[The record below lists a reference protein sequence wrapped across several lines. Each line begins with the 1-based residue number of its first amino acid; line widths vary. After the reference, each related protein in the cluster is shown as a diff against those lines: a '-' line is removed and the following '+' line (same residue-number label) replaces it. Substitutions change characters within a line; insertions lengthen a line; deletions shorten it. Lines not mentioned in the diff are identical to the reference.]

1 MPRRIKQVSTNPK
14 RKRTSLEKAFDS
26 ARLADMYLKGRS
38 QREMID
44 ELSISRNTV
53 QKALKELQQT
63 WQSQA
68 LFDFNAAKAMQLAKV
83 DHLEKVAWE
92 GYHLSQQGK
101 TSTTEMSTGRTN
113 FTSETKSSSLAGDS
127 KWLDK
132 VQWCID
138 QRCKIL
144 GLHAPK
150 AAIIHQTIEEK
161 KSLDDMSTA
170 ALQRFVEQNAVSAD
184 FDVGNSVEIGTEE
197 GEVEQFAETA

>member
-44 ELSISRNTV
+44 TLSISRNTV

-101 TSTTEMSTGRTN
+101 TSTTEMSTGRTS
-113 FTSETKSSSLAGDS
+113 FTSETKSVSLAGDS

-170 ALQRFVEQNAVSAD
+170 ALQRFVEQHAIPAE
-184 FDVGNSVEIGTEE
+184 FDVSNGVEIGTEE
-197 GEVEQFAETA
+197 GEIEQFAETA

>member
-1 MPRRIKQVSTNPK
+1 MPRRIKQVSSNPK
-14 RKRTSLEKAFDS
+14 RKRTTLEKAFDS

-101 TSTTEMSTGRTN
+101 TSTTEMNTGNTS
-113 FTSETKSSSLAGDS
+113 FTSETKSSLPAGDT

-132 VQWCID
+132 IQWCID

-150 AAIIHQTIEEK
+150 AAVIHQTIEEK
-161 KSLDDMSTA
+161 KSLDDMSTE
-170 ALQRFVEQNAVSAD
+170 ALMRIVEQNAVSAE
-184 FDVGNSVEIGTEE
+184 FDVSEGVEIGTQE
-197 GEVEQFAETA
+197 GEIEQFAERA

>member
-1 MPRRIKQVSTNPK
+1 MPRRIKRVSKEPK
-14 RKRTSLEKAFDS
+14 AKRTVLERAFDT

-38 QREMID
+38 QREMIE
-44 ELSISRNTV
+44 ELAISRNMV
-53 QKALKELQQT
+53 QKGLKDLQAS

-83 DHLEKVAWE
+83 DHLEKVSWE

-101 TSTTEMSTGRTN
+101 TSTTEMSTGNTS
-113 FTSETKSSSLAGDS
+113 FVSETKSLLPSGDT

-132 VQWCID
+132 IQWCID

-161 KSLDDMSTA
+161 KSLDDMSTD
-170 ALQRFVEQNAVSAD
+170 ALMRIVEQNAIPAD
-184 FDVGNSVEIGTEE
+184 YDITNSVEIGTQE
-197 GEVEQFAETA
+197 GEVEQFAEAD

>member
-1 MPRRIKQVSTNPK
+1 MAKRIKDRVNNP
-14 RKRTSLEKAFDS
+14 RAARTTLQKAFDK

-38 QREMID
+38 QREMIA
-44 ELSISRNTV
+44 ELEISRSTV
-53 QKALKELQQT
+53 QSALKGLQQEWQSTALYDFNEAKAL
-63 WQSQA
+63 
-68 LFDFNAAKAMQLAKV
+68 QLAKV

-101 TSTTEMSTGRTN
+101 TSMTEMNTN
-113 FTSETKSSSLAGDS
+113 GSSFTSETRSVQPSGDT

-132 VQWCID
+132 IQWCID

-161 KSLDDMSTA
+161 KSLDDMSTE
-170 ALQRFVEQNAVSAD
+170 ALMKIVEENAVAAD
-184 FDVGNSVEIGTEE
+184 FDVTQE
-197 GEVEQFAETA
+197 GELEQYTEGA